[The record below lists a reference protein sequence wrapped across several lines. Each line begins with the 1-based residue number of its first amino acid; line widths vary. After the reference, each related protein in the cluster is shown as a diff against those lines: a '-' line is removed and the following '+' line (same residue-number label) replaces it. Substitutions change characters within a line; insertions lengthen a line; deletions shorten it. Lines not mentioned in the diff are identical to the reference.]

1 MDFLGDTTHH
11 DYKAMLPTWPA
22 VLPKHA
28 AHIQSMIFNEALAIE
43 LEQGRM
49 RALFPQYSK
58 MKWDGAT
65 SDELSDKEAELEGT
79 SAKLKRYVENFEAY
93 VAEWNKRFVN
103 VEEMGEKRKRSCPGG
118 LNTSGSSRP
127 STKAKTSTTDTAFD
141 PTQFEELASTIRR
154 PIVQN
159 RYKNVHNINP
169 KTISVGDIG
178 WTPLPRMSQGNS
190 INKIIPSEY
199 GNVSIKVYPFIIV
212 KKLDDC
218 MLGIVV
224 STAKGQGL
232 KYKDASVRQ
241 RSTYIT
247 GASFKGFETPPYGWA
262 MSPRCQNLVVA
273 GTGYDPAA
281 GAFVDML
288 ESHKIYYNSRFE
300 KQGYLTPQSR
310 VDLGRMRL
318 SALLWGASEG

>member
-1 MDFLGDTTHH
+1 MDFLGDTSHH
-11 DYKAMLPTWPA
+11 DYKPTSPVWPA
-22 VLPKHA
+22 VVPEDMTHLKN
-28 AHIQSMIFNEALAIE
+28 MITNEALAIE
-43 LEQGRM
+43 VEQERM
-49 RALFPQYSK
+49 RSLFPQYSK

-65 SDELSDKEAELEGT
+65 TEELSDKEAELERT
-79 SAKLKRYVENFEAY
+79 SAKLKRCVQDFKAHVE
-93 VAEWNKRFVN
+93 VWNKTFTST
-103 VEEMGEKRKRSCPGG
+103 EENKEKRKR
-118 LNTSGSSRP
+118 
-127 STKAKTSTTDTAFD
+127 DTWEGANDERSPPPATRTRISEMDPAFD
-141 PTQFEELASTIRR
+141 PPPFEEQSLTIPR

-159 RYKNVHNINP
+159 RYKTVRNIDP

-178 WTPLPRMSQGNS
+178 WAPLPRMALSSS
-190 INKIIPSEY
+190 INKTIPSEY

-218 MLGIVV
+218 MLGIVI
-224 STAKGQGL
+224 STAGGQGL

-241 RSTYIT
+241 RSCYVT
-247 GASFKGFETPPYGWA
+247 GSSFKGFDDPPFGWA

-273 GTGYDPAA
+273 RTGYDPAV

-288 ESHKIYYNSRFE
+288 DSHKISYNSRFE
-300 KQGYLTPQSR
+300 KSGSLTIQSR